1 MRISRTAMLVAAVL
15 ILSACTGGDDGP
27 AATTNAQPSGPT
39 TSSPT
44 TTSPTT
50 TLASGAAL
58 PEGCD
63 RGVPDPRQAVTFV
76 AGGRAWAIDRAGV
89 RLTCLFKVSD
99 AGPFAWGPQAD
110 RVLLGGLEVRGVNP
124 AAPSLPAET
133 GRTPQVFDWGHPIG
147 LAVVYASGERS
158 PQKRFIDDGHV
169 EVLDALP
176 PGRYLDV
183 AYHPSGLAL
192 AFVVDRDGEQSIW
205 LSTNEG
211 LDPVRLVFSKGG
223 TRFTSIAFTPD
234 GEQLVWT
241 AQHAGGFAQVH
252 AMALDDR
259 TGFTDGWRDD
269 GEQTSNLVLAPRGGL
284 MALDLGTGCDD
295 RTATIVLSPKVARP
309 AVPDATRPTTS
320 IGWLD
325 RSTLLVGV
333 GGCDEPIDLVAVDA
347 AGDQTPIVMDAE
359 IGATRTLTTS
369 APESVPAPPVEAEE
383 EPPPGG
389 VG

>member
-1 MRISRTAMLVAAVL
+1 MRRSLTAMLVASVL
-15 ILSACTGGDDGP
+15 VLTACTGGDAGP
-27 AATTNAQPSGPT
+27 AATPNSPPSGPA
-39 TSSPT
+39 TSP
-44 TTSPTT
+44 PTT
-50 TLASGAAL
+50 TLASGVPL
-58 PEGCD
+58 PDGCD
-63 RGVPDPRQAVTFV
+63 RGVPDPRQTVAFV
-76 AGGRAWAIDRAGV
+76 AEGRAWAIDPDET
-89 RLTCLFKVSD
+89 RLTCLFRIDD
-99 AGPFAWGPQAD
+99 AGPFAWGPQGD
-110 RVLLGGLEVRGVNP
+110 RVLLGDLEVRGVNP

-133 GRTPQVFDWGHPIG
+133 AASPAAFDWGHPIG
-147 LAVVYASGERS
+147 LAVVYASSADRL

-169 EVLDALP
+169 DVLDGLP

-192 AFVVDRDGEQSIW
+192 AFVIDRGGEQSIW

-223 TRFTSIAFTPD
+223 TRFTSIAFTPE
-234 GEQLVWT
+234 GEELVWT
-241 AQHAGGFAQVH
+241 AQHAGGFAQIH

-259 TGFTDGWRDD
+259 SGFTDGWSDP
-269 GEQTSNLVLAPRGGL
+269 GGQTSNLLLAPRGGL
-284 MALDLGTGCDD
+284 MALDTGAECED
-295 RTATIVLSPKVARP
+295 RTATIVLSSKVARP
-309 AVPDATRPTTS
+309 ALPDATLPTTS

-333 GGCDEPIDLVAVDA
+333 GGCGEPIDLVAVDA
-347 AGDQTPIVMDAE
+347 AGHETPIVL
-359 IGATRTLTTS
+359 GADVGASRSITTS